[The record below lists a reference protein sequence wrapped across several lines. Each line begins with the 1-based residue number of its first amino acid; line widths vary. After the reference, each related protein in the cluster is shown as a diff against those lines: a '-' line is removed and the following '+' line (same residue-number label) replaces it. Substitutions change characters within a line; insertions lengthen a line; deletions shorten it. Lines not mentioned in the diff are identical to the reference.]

1 MKEEDTTCSYLQ
13 KGERLSLTQLGLES
27 LFSFADLANV
37 CSEFLAENGEF
48 DLTDLQLTVHD
59 EQSVLFLLSQQVP
72 DLLVLS
78 CYGFLCASGRL
89 LQESMRRTSMHGGC
103 SLDLSSHCC
112 LQMLSLLSGTLVIC
126 SCR

>member
-1 MKEEDTTCSYLQ
+1 MKEEYTTCSYLQ
-13 KGERLSLTQLGLES
+13 KGERLRLTQLALES
-27 LFSFADLANV
+27 LFRFADLANV

-48 DLTDLQLTVHD
+48 DLTDLQLAVHD
-59 EQSVLFLLSQQVP
+59 EQSVLFLLSQQLP

-78 CYGFLCASGRL
+78 CYGFLCAFGRL
-89 LQESMRRTSMHGGC
+89 LQESMRRTSVQGGC
-103 SLDLSSHCC
+103 SLDLSSHRC